1 MYIKYNPII
10 LQFQSRQTMVIAVR
24 TMVGG
29 RGCLGL
35 DRNFLIGVMTYIGRY
50 VYPNPY
56 CLLKIYA

>member
-1 MYIKYNPII
+1 
-10 LQFQSRQTMVIAVR
+10 MVIAIR

-50 VYPNPY
+50 VYPSPY
-56 CLLKIYA
+56 CLLKIYALHFVN